1 MNTILNDRAEITTL
15 VDRLGRILD
24 EGRFGELG
32 EIYTHDATVETPGGL
47 ARGLPAM
54 VAQAT
59 RTHSP
64 DRRIQHLISSVI
76 IDVQDDTATVRANF
90 VAIFAAAPTAKTPL
104 SQPFYTLGE
113 VYNFDAVRTP
123 TGWLFDRVR
132 TVPVWETG
140 TRPTLAA

>member
-1 MNTILNDRAEITTL
+1 MNTILLDRAEITTL
-15 VDRLGRILD
+15 VDRLGRALD
-24 EGRFGELG
+24 EGRFDELA
-32 EIYTHDATVETPGGL
+32 EIYTADATVETPGGI
-47 ARGLPAM
+47 ARGLSAM
-54 VAQAT
+54 TNQAT

-76 IDVQDDTATVRANF
+76 IDLDGDTATVRANL

-104 SQPFYTLGE
+104 SPPFYTLGE
-113 VYNFDAVRTP
+113 VYRFDAVRTS
-123 TGWLFDRVR
+123 TGWLFNRMR